1 MIIWTACIIFSV
13 ALLAVTAGARADDV
27 NMAYANMAVAAL
39 VNLVFVI
46 LALRSNAELRA
57 RDASRSAIAA
67 DGAKSMSFIWI
78 WGVLGLAVI
87 YGTGIL
93 QWKEWWHFLLA
104 FMAAGGLCIYSG
116 MMLQRR
122 AATGQDDEGLL
133 KQGHYAT
140 IGQLIGMIAIVAGL
154 LIDGKMMRF
163 FTERYT
169 DWAANN
175 IFFFGAAALGVVSL
189 YIIMTRKK

>member
-1 MIIWTACIIFSV
+1 MYIWTACIIISV
-13 ALLAVTAGARADDV
+13 ALLAVTAGSRAGDV

-46 LALRSNAELRA
+46 LALRSNSTLRA
-57 RDASRSAIAA
+57 NGASRSAIAA
-67 DGAKSMSFIWI
+67 DGARSMSIIWI
-78 WGVLGLAVI
+78 WGVIGIAVI

-104 FMAAGGLCIYSG
+104 FMAVAGLCVYSG
-116 MMLQRR
+116 LMLQRR
-122 AATGQDDEGLL
+122 ADAGQDDESLL

-140 IGQLIGMIAIVAGL
+140 IGQLVGMIVIVVGL
-154 LIDGKMMRF
+154 LVDGKMVRF
-163 FTERYT
+163 YTERYT

-175 IFFFGAAALGVVSL
+175 IFFFGAAAIGVL
-189 YIIMTRKK
+189 CAYLIMNRQK